1 MEEKQKQKSGLSI
14 SKEKGYKDLNIILN
28 GIDSKREK
36 EFNLMKKIEVS
47 EDELLKIGKHRWLQS
62 I

>member
-14 SKEKGYKDLNIILN
+14 SKEKGYKDLKIVLN
-28 GIDSKREK
+28 GIDSKRAK
-36 EFNLMKKIEVS
+36 EFNLMKTIEVS
-47 EDELLKIGKHRWLQS
+47 KDELLKIGKHRWLQS

>member
-14 SKEKGYKDLNIILN
+14 SKHSGYKDMKIIL
-28 GIDSKREK
+28 GLDDKREK
-36 EFNLMKKIEVS
+36 EFNLMKTIEVS
-47 EDELLKIGKHRWLQS
+47 KDELLRIGKHRWLQS

>member
-14 SKEKGYKDLNIILN
+14 SKAEGYKDMKIIL
-28 GIDSKREK
+28 GLDDKREK
-36 EFNLMKKIEVS
+36 EFNSGKKIEVS
-47 EDELLKIGKHRWLQS
+47 KDELLKIGKHRWLQS